1 MTQATSL
8 ADTPGRIVTQVA
20 IVGAGPAGLF
30 AAERL
35 AVAGCDVMVFDR
47 MPSPA
52 RKFLLAG
59 RGGLNLTHAEALE
72 KFVVRYGA
80 EAERFAGL
88 IDDFGPADLRA
99 WAAGL
104 GVDTFV
110 GSSGR
115 VFPEG
120 FKASGLARA
129 WLRRL
134 DGLGVRLLRRH
145 CWRGFDGADLLFD
158 DPQGAPLRVGCDA
171 AVLALGGASW
181 PRTGSDGAWVGALTA
196 AGVPVQPFQPANA
209 GLRVAWDAEFARRFA
224 GTPVKPAALSF
235 AGHRA
240 RGEFIVTQGGI
251 EGGAVYALGSA
262 VREALNAFG
271 SATIYIDLRPEM
283 SAQELTSRLAQP
295 RGRLSVGPFVRKA
308 LNLSDV
314 GYALLVALTPREI
327 MNSPEALAAAVKAL
341 PLTLTGV
348 CGLERAISSA
358 GGVGFS
364 GVTDDLMLTAR
375 PGVFLAGEMLDW
387 EAPTGGYLLQG
398 CFSTAARAAAG
409 ALRYLR
415 RPPPIE
421 APPGD

>member
-1 MTQATSL
+1 MTE
-8 ADTPGRIVTQVA
+8 ADAIPETVPPFRRIAVQVA
-20 IVGAGPAGLF
+20 VVGAGPAGLF

-35 AVAGCDVMVFDR
+35 AAAGCDVIVFDR

-59 RGGLNLTHAEALE
+59 RGGLNLTHSEALE
-72 KFVVRYGA
+72 KFVARYGA
-80 EAERFAGL
+80 ETARFARL
-88 IDDFGPADLRA
+88 IDDFSPADLRA

-134 DGLGVRLLRRH
+134 EGLGVRLLRRH
-145 CWRGFDGADLLFD
+145 CWRGFDGDDLLFD
-158 DPQGAPLRVGCDA
+158 DADGAPLRVACDA

-181 PRTGSDGAWVGALTA
+181 PRTGSDGGWTA
-196 AGVPVQPFQPANA
+196 ALAAAGAPLTPFQPANA
-209 GLRVAWDAEFARRFA
+209 GFRVAWDADFVRRFA

-235 AGHRA
+235 GGQRV
-240 RGEFIVTQGGI
+240 RGEFIVTAAGV
-251 EGGAVYALGSA
+251 EGGAVYALGPA
-262 VREALNAFG
+262 AREALSAFG
-271 SATIYIDLRPEM
+271 AATLHLDLKPE
-283 SAQELTSRLAQP
+283 AAEYELRQKLSQP
-295 RGRLSVGPFVRKA
+295 RGRLSVGPFVRKT

-327 MNSPEALAAAVKAL
+327 MDDPAALAAAVKAL
-341 PLTLTGV
+341 PLRLTGV

-358 GGVGFS
+358 GGVRFD
-364 GVTDDLMLTAR
+364 GVDDDLMLTAR

-398 CFSTAARAAAG
+398 CFSSAARAAAG

-415 RPPPIE
+415 RPPPAS
-421 APPGD
+421 AP

>member
-1 MTQATSL
+1 MTEAPSSAAAPAAPL
-8 ADTPGRIVTQVA
+8 GRIQTQVA
-20 IVGAGPAGLF
+20 VVGAGPAGLF

-35 AVAGCDVMVFDR
+35 AAAGCEVTIFDR

-59 RGGLNLTHAEALE
+59 RGGLNLTHTEALE
-72 KFVVRYGA
+72 QFVARYGA
-80 EAERFAGL
+80 EAERFARL
-88 IDDFGPADLRA
+88 VDDFGPADLRA

-129 WLRRL
+129 WLGRL
-134 DGLGVRLLRRH
+134 DRLGVKLLRRH
-145 CWRGFDGADLLFD
+145 CWRGFDGGDLLFD
-158 DPQGAPLRVGCDA
+158 DPQGAPLRVACDA

-181 PRTGSDGAWVGALTA
+181 PRTGSDGAWTAVLAA
-196 AGVPVQPFQPANA
+196 AGAPLAPFQPANA
-209 GLRVAWDAEFARRFA
+209 GLRVDWGGDFARRFA

-235 AGHRA
+235 AGHRV
-240 RGEFIVTQGGI
+240 RGEFIITQGGI

-271 SATIYIDLRPEM
+271 AAVIDIDLKPEI
-283 SAQELTSRLAQP
+283 SAQELESRLAQP

-314 GYALLVALTPREI
+314 GYGLLVALTPREV
-327 MNSPEALAAAVKAL
+327 MNDAAGLAAAVKAL
-341 PLTLTGV
+341 PLRLTGI
-348 CGLERAISSA
+348 CGMERAISSA
-358 GGVGFS
+358 GGVRFD
-364 GVTDDLMLTAR
+364 GVNDDLMLTAR
-375 PGVFLAGEMLDW
+375 PGVFVAGEMLDW

-415 RPPPIE
+415 RPPTT
-421 APPGD
+421 